1 MSKQEL
7 QRESNVNWI
16 LSSPDPTPLAF
27 FRLIHPTH
35 RIRAIEKYKM
45 AFAQALRMSEDGARL
60 RKVKNDEE
68 TIQRDWET
76 WLGEKKTIS
85 VSRSIHDTNVNIQ
98 KKFNSGVDNWISH
111 YHRAYVWLTR
121 ANDVNDKGGD
131 NESDE
136 EGGEEG
142 GENDAGEDCADSS
155 EDNGGAIKKSG
166 NDSDNAFVKRLEARN
181 PSVHTRHWT
190 LSSGTD
196 VRKVLAD
203 YVQTIPD
210 SQKCSSLA
218 YWGILDLTEE
228 HSETKGLFSAKD
240 WTEMVNQFNDDV
252 KLSRSKISKAMC
264 QFFDEVHQLRC
275 DTCVYGE
282 ICCWASA
289 VRRNDDRSVVLRA
302 RVGQKCDFRGTL
314 KHSIDNLEAII
325 GLRSGGL
332 PAAHRR
338 KVSEDRVDLAVAM
351 RDILFNFF
359 VSNTNAPDNDL
370 HRTFILGAQSWGLTH
385 DTFGMDCRATNL
397 CRFGRL
403 ARTKLPNTTRTLAC
417 LEAFYALMLDVKV
430 LLHTHLVSDSQ
441 GHLQSHERRC
451 PSTCQGTSERMKR
464 WEDVLDKQSRHQ
476 PRRRREQYRM
486 NTFDTVYIQAKY
498 PLRITRLAPSV
509 TCLPITNYR
518 FASQRSPLIEI
529 PLLFPPNI
537 STNRMVYSPS

>member
-1 MSKQEL
+1 MG
-7 QRESNVNWI
+7 
-16 LSSPDPTPLAF
+16 
-27 FRLIHPTH
+27 
-35 RIRAIEKYKM
+35 EKYGVTLS
-45 AFAQALRMSEDGARL
+45 AD
-60 RKVKNDEE
+60 D
-68 TIQRDWET
+68 QRD
-76 WLGEKKTIS
+76 I
-85 VSRSIHDTNVNIQ
+85 N
-98 KKFNSGVDNWISH
+98 
-111 YHRAYVWLTR
+111 
-121 ANDVNDKGGD
+121 
-131 NESDE
+131 
-136 EGGEEG
+136 
-142 GENDAGEDCADSS
+142 
-155 EDNGGAIKKSG
+155 
-166 NDSDNAFVKRLEARN
+166 
-181 PSVHTRHWT
+181 
-190 LSSGTD
+190 
-196 VRKVLAD
+196 
-203 YVQTIPD
+203 
-210 SQKCSSLA
+210 
-218 YWGILDLTEE
+218 
-228 HSETKGLFSAKD
+228 
-240 WTEMVNQFNDDV
+240 DV
-252 KLSRSKISKAMC
+252 KLAVMTYAENLGDVDLPVSESS
-264 QFFDEVHQLRC
+264 FDNSFPNMLTRRFLDRTELKMDV
-275 DTCVYGE
+275 GE

-289 VRRNDDRSVVLRA
+289 ARRNDGRSVVLRA

-476 PRRRREQYRM
+476 PRRRR
-486 NTFDTVYIQAKY
+486 
-498 PLRITRLAPSV
+498 
-509 TCLPITNYR
+509 
-518 FASQRSPLIEI
+518 
-529 PLLFPPNI
+529 
-537 STNRMVYSPS
+537 

>member
-1 MSKQEL
+1 MIACLFYFQVNMSKQEL

-60 RKVKNDEE
+60 RKVKND
-68 TIQRDWET
+68 
-76 WLGEKKTIS
+76 IS

-111 YHRAYVWLTR
+111 YHRAYIWLTR

-155 EDNGGAIKKSG
+155 EDNGGAIKTSG

-264 QFFDEVHQLRC
+264 QFFDEVHQVARHGI
-275 DTCVYGE
+275 TPEVMGEKYGVTL
-282 ICCWASA
+282 SA
-289 VRRNDDRSVVLRA
+289 DDQRDINDVKLAVMTYA
-302 RVGQKCDFRGTL
+302 E
-314 KHSIDNLEAII
+314 NL
-325 GLRSGGL
+325 GDVDL
-332 PAAHRR
+332 P
-338 KVSEDRVDLAVAM
+338 VSESSFDNSFPNMLTRRFLDRTELK
-351 RDILFNFF
+351 
-359 VSNTNAPDNDL
+359 
-370 HRTFILGAQSWGLTH
+370 
-385 DTFGMDCRATNL
+385 MD
-397 CRFGRL
+397 
-403 ARTKLPNTTRTLAC
+403 
-417 LEAFYALMLDVKV
+417 V
-430 LLHTHLVSDSQ
+430 
-441 GHLQSHERRC
+441 
-451 PSTCQGTSERMKR
+451 
-464 WEDVLDKQSRHQ
+464 
-476 PRRRREQYRM
+476 
-486 NTFDTVYIQAKY
+486 
-498 PLRITRLAPSV
+498 
-509 TCLPITNYR
+509 
-518 FASQRSPLIEI
+518 
-529 PLLFPPNI
+529 
-537 STNRMVYSPS
+537 